1 MIPVYDESGGRLFG
15 FKPWVTW
22 SLVALNTTIAL
33 FLALLPGLF
42 VEIIVHQFGLVPA
55 LVTGASSIG
64 AEDFLF
70 RPELT
75 LLTYG
80 FIHAKWS
87 HLASNMLVLWVF
99 GDNIEKATGHFR
111 FLLFYLLC
119 QIAGAMAHVV
129 SDPGSLAPA
138 IGASAAVSGVVGA
151 YLLVRPRARV
161 VMLVLGVMT
170 INFPAYWVIIGWFVT
185 QVAGFWWFGSD
196 VSIAYWGHFGGFA
209 AGLLLVVIFKRP
221 NARILGERSLRAV
234 WRVGI
239 ARAVLAGRCLRAAES
254 AHVAVRRRR
263 PF

>member
-1 MIPVYDESGGRLFG
+1 
-15 FKPWVTW
+15 
-22 SLVALNTTIAL
+22 
-33 FLALLPGLF
+33 LLPGLF

-55 LVTGASSIG
+55 LVTGASSVS
-64 AEDFLF
+64 ADDLLF

-80 FIHAKWS
+80 FVHAKWS

-99 GDNIEKATGHFR
+99 GDNIEKATGHLR
-111 FLLFYLLC
+111 FLLFYFLC

-129 SDPGSLAPA
+129 SDPGSLAPS

-151 YLLVRPRARV
+151 YLLVRPQARV

-170 INFPAYWVIIGWFVT
+170 VNFPAYWVIIGWVVT

-196 VSIAYWGHFGGFA
+196 ASIAYWGHFGGFA
-209 AGLLLVVIFKRP
+209 AGLLLVVIFKQP
-221 NARILGERSLRAV
+221 NTKILGERSLRAV
-234 WRVGI
+234 WRAGV
-239 ARAVLAGRCLRAAES
+239 ARAREAGRCLRVAEG
-254 AHVAVRRRR
+254 AQNVARRRR